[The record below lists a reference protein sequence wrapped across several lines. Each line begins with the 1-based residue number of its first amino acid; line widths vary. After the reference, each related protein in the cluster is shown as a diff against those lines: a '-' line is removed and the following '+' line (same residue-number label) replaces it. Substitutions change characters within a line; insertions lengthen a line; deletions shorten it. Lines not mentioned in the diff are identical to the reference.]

1 MFESLA
7 ALGVIGLIAIGAIV
21 MTVKSLIIICQPS
34 EVVIFS
40 GPKKTAGERVGFHAL
55 RGGRRIRIPLIE
67 SVDRMALTNMVVDVG
82 VRGAYTADGVP
93 INVQGVA
100 NVKIDGGLHLGN
112 AAERLLGKSREEV
125 VKIARETLE
134 ANLRGVLAKLTPEQV
149 NEDKESFAQELIEEA
164 DKDLSTLGLLLDT
177 LKIQTVSDDV
187 GYLDSIGRKK
197 NAELIRKARI
207 AEAEQEA
214 EAAIQEA
221 NNFRD
226 TRLAQVDAE
235 KRICEAE
242 AQKRIVNAKTKRPAE
257 VAGKQS
263 AIVSQLARAEAEVDV
278 QRARIA
284 QISLQL
290 DADVVA
296 PARAYQAE
304 KRAEALA
311 QVAIIREQGKAQAE
325 GLEELARTWLAA
337 GDQAREIFLLEKL
350 RTLVGIM
357 VGTVDKVDIDHL
369 TFVGRGEAG
378 DTTAGQVTSVVEQLR
393 SAAGIDLPALIQ
405 RVGVGVA
412 RPALRTTS
420 TQGREAETQARS
432 RFLE

>member
-1 MFESLA
+1 MGSSILA
-7 ALGVIGLIAIGAIV
+7 VLVIGAIAFV
-21 MTVKSLIIICQPS
+21 AIGFTVKSLIIICQPS

-40 GPKKTAGERVGFHAL
+40 GPPKSPGERVGFHAL

-67 SVDRMALTNMVVDVG
+67 SVDRMELTNMVVDVG
-82 VRGAYTADGVP
+82 VRGAYTTDGVP

-112 AAERLLGKSREEV
+112 AAERLLGKTREDTI
-125 VKIARETLE
+125 KIARETLE

-207 AEAEQEA
+207 AEAEQES
-214 EAAIQEA
+214 EAAVQEA

-226 TRLAQVDAE
+226 TRLAQVEAE
-235 KRICEAE
+235 KQVAKAE
-242 AQKRIVNAKTKRPAE
+242 AQKRIVNARTQRPAE
-257 VAGKQS
+257 IAGQQS
-263 AIVSQLARAEAEVDV
+263 AIVSQLARAEAEVEV
-278 QRARIA
+278 QKARIEQVA
-284 QISLQL
+284 LQL
-290 DADVVA
+290 DADLLA
-296 PARAYQAE
+296 PARAYKAE
-304 KRAEALA
+304 KEAEAAA
-311 QVAIIREQGKAQAE
+311 QVATIREQGKATAE
-325 GLEELARTWLAA
+325 GLEELAKTWLSA

-357 VGTVDKVDIDHL
+357 VGTVEKVEIDQL
-369 TFVGRGEAG
+369 TFVGDARGG
-378 DTTAGQVTSVVEQLR
+378 DTTAGQVASLVEQLR
-393 SAAGIDLPALIQ
+393 SAADIDLPGLVQ
-405 RVGVGVA
+405 RIGVGAKAVDSSGTK
-412 RPALRTTS
+412 RSHGGEDNQTT
-420 TQGREAETQARS
+420 
-432 RFLE
+432 

>member
-1 MFESLA
+1 MLESA
-7 ALGVIGLIAIGAIV
+7 AAIVVIGGIAAV
-21 MTVKSLIIICQPS
+21 ALAMTVKSLIIICQPS

-40 GPKKTAGERVGFHAL
+40 GPKKSVGERVGFQAL

-67 SVDRMALTNMVVDVG
+67 SIDRMALTNMVVDVG
-82 VRGAYTADGVP
+82 VSGAYTTDGVP

-112 AAERLLGKSREEV
+112 AAERLLGKQREEI

-187 GYLDSIGRKK
+187 GYLDSIGRKT

-207 AEAEQEA
+207 AEAEQESEA
-214 EAAIQEA
+214 EVQAA

-226 TRLAQVDAE
+226 TRLTQVGAE
-235 KRICEAE
+235 MKVLEAE
-242 AQKRIVNAKTKRPAE
+242 ANKRIINAQTRRPAE
-257 VAGKQS
+257 IASKQS
-263 AIVSQLARAEAEVDV
+263 ALVSQLARAEAEVAV
-278 QRARIA
+278 QKARIE

-290 DADVVA
+290 DADLLA
-296 PARAYQAE
+296 PARAYKAQRE
-304 KRAEALA
+304 SEALA
-311 QVAIIREQGKAQAE
+311 QVASLREEGKATAE
-325 GLEELARTWLAA
+325 GLKELAKTWLSA

-357 VGTVDKVDIDHL
+357 VGTVENVDIDQL
-369 TFVGRGEAG
+369 TFVGTSDSGSN
-378 DTTAGQVTSVVEQLR
+378 TAGQVASLVEQLR

-405 RVGVGVA
+405 GIGVGANAAAPVPSK
-412 RPALRTTS
+412 R
-420 TQGREAETQARS
+420 RS
-432 RFLE
+432 KDHKEEGD

>member
-1 MFESLA
+1 MFESLVT
-7 ALGVIGLIAIGAIV
+7 LVVIGAVAAVAIA

-40 GPKKTAGERVGFHAL
+40 GPKKSAGERVGFHAL

-67 SVDRMALTNMVVDVG
+67 SIDRMALTNMVVDVG
-82 VRGAYTADGVP
+82 VRGAYTTDGVP

-112 AAERLLGKSREEV
+112 AAERLLGKSRDEV
-125 VKIARETLE
+125 IKIARETLE

-214 EAAIQEA
+214 EAAVQEA

-226 TRLAQVDAE
+226 TRLSQVEAE
-235 KRICEAE
+235 MRVLEAE
-242 AQKRIVNAKTKRPAE
+242 AHKRIINAKTKRPAE
-257 VAGKQS
+257 IANKQS
-263 AIVSQLARAEAEVDV
+263 AIVSQLARAEAEVEV
-278 QRARIA
+278 QKARIE
-284 QISLQL
+284 QIALQL
-290 DADVVA
+290 DADIVA
-296 PARAYQAE
+296 PARAYRAE
-304 KRAEALA
+304 KEAEALA

-325 GLEELARTWLAA
+325 GLEELAKTWLAA

-357 VGTVDKVDIDHL
+357 VGTVDKVEIDQL
-369 TFVGRGEAG
+369 TFVGGSEQ
-378 DTTAGQVTSVVEQLR
+378 TKNTAGQAASLVEQLR
-393 SAAGIDLPALIQ
+393 SAADIDLPALIQ
-405 RVGVGVA
+405 RIGVGVS
-412 RPALRTTS
+412 T
-420 TQGREAETQARS
+420 TQGS
-432 RFLE
+432 RHDGLGASSDGEVT

>member
-1 MFESLA
+1 MLESA
-7 ALGVIGLIAIGAIV
+7 AAVAVIGGIASVAIA

-40 GPKKTAGERVGFHAL
+40 GPKKSAGERVGFQAL

-67 SVDRMALTNMVVDVG
+67 SIDRMALTNMVVDVG
-82 VRGAYTADGVP
+82 VRGAYTTDGVP

-112 AAERLLGKSREEV
+112 AAERLLGKKREEI

-207 AEAEQEA
+207 AEAEQES
-214 EAAIQEA
+214 EATVQAA

-226 TRLAQVDAE
+226 TRLAQVTAE
-235 KRICEAE
+235 MTVLEAE
-242 AQKRIVNAKTKRPAE
+242 ANKRIVNAKTKRPAE
-257 VAGKQS
+257 IANAQS
-263 AIVSQLARAEAEVDV
+263 TIVSQLARAEAEVDV
-278 QRARIA
+278 QKARIE

-290 DADVVA
+290 DADLIA
-296 PARAYQAE
+296 PARAYKAE
-304 KRAEALA
+304 KESEALA
-311 QVAIIREQGKAQAE
+311 QVAIIREQGKATAE
-325 GLEELARTWLAA
+325 GLEELAKTWLLA

-350 RTLVGIM
+350 KTLVGIM
-357 VGTVDKVDIDHL
+357 VGTVEKVDIDQL
-369 TFVGRGEAG
+369 TFVGTSPSG
-378 DTTAGQVTSVVEQLR
+378 DTTAGQVASLVEQLK
-393 SAAGIDLPALIQ
+393 SGADIDLPALIQ
-405 RVGVGVA
+405 RIGVGANATLPVA
-412 RPALRTTS
+412 AKSKPTGSRD
-420 TQGREAETQARS
+420 EAN
-432 RFLE
+432 